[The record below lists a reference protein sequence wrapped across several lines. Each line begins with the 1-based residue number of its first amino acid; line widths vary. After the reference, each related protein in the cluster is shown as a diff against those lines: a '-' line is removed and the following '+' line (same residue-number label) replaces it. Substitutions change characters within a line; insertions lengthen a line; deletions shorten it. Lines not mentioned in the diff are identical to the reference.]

1 MTWLRPALHNTPA
14 HYTRCPFTYDV
25 MGYSCGGHLYTALRA
40 GRYNNYIRGLSTQ
53 LRATED
59 WLSLSNDV
67 LFTIDTRCF
76 SDCQS
81 Y

>member
-1 MTWLRPALHNTPA
+1 MMSWGTLAVATCTL
-14 HYTRCPFTYDV
+14 
-25 MGYSCGGHLYTALRA
+25 LYIRA

-59 WLSLSNDV
+59 GLSLSNDV